1 MPAWA
6 TASARRRELVGSIV
20 AGSRPLTVP
29 VHYGDDT
36 HFISGDIGGEDCGEL
51 AGDELFSS

>member
-1 MPAWA
+1 
-6 TASARRRELVGSIV
+6 LVGSIV

-29 VHYGDDT
+29 VRYGDDT